1 MFEETPIK
9 YLEQAT
15 GFGLDL
21 QKMADQGLLK
31 LIYLRPLDLSV
42 DETLHEIQAGVQ
54 EVHAKRVVIDSLTGL
69 EIALAPSFEQDFR
82 ESLYRLL
89 GALTGEGISIAMTVE
104 NNDNYTEL
112 RFSPHAVSFM
122 TNDIIL
128 QRYVEIDSQLRRVM
142 TTYEITE
149 RGIVVGGPLADYQG
163 IISGVAQRRRCDAP
177 AGQAGLT
184 NQEATVLQV
193 LIDMH
198 QATERELAQRTGLQ
212 RGVLTRAL
220 RRLLE
225 LDHATKA
232 TKGGRPI
239 YRSVTSPGLSK

>member
-1 MFEETPIK
+1 
-9 YLEQAT
+9 
-15 GFGLDL
+15 
-21 QKMADQGLLK
+21 
-31 LIYLRPLDLSV
+31 
-42 DETLHEIQAGVQ
+42 
-54 EVHAKRVVIDSLTGL
+54 VIDSLTGL
-69 EIALAPSFEQDFR
+69 EIALAPSFEADFR

-89 GALTGEGISIAMTVE
+89 GTLTGASVSIMMTVE
-104 NNDNYTEL
+104 SNDNYTEL

-142 TTYEITE
+142 TVIKTRSRRHSSDLRTYEITE

-198 QATERELAQRTGLQ
+198 QGGERELAQRTGLQ
-212 RGVLTRAL
+212 RGVLARAV
-220 RRLLE
+220 
-225 LDHATKA
+225 
-232 TKGGRPI
+232 RP
-239 YRSVTSPGLSK
+239 